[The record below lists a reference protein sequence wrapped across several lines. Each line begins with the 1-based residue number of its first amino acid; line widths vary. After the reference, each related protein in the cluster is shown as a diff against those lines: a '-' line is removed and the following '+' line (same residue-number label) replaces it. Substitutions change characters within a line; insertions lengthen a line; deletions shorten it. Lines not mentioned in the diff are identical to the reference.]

1 MPRSRNKVASRN
13 RRRRMMKHAKGYW
26 GLRSHVWTVAKN
38 HIEKG
43 WTHAYRDR
51 RLKKRQY
58 RRLWIVRI
66 NAAARLNGTTYS
78 RLIGALNTKGLDI
91 NRKVLANIAMHNPE
105 AFTAIVKHV
114 QAGGSVF
121 AAAGRADEDL
131 LEADVHVGM
140 KERTDTI
147 HIGDA
152 RDVTL
157 RILRDHFGQRLNLLA
172 TMAKHLADTIQN
184 NARHS

>member
-1 MPRSRNKVASRN
+1 
-13 RRRRMMKHAKGYW
+13 MMKHAKGYW

-105 AFTAIVKHV
+105 AFAKIVAHV
-114 QAGGSVF
+114 Q
-121 AAAGRADEDL
+121 D
-131 LEADVHVGM
+131 
-140 KERTDTI
+140 
-147 HIGDA
+147 
-152 RDVTL
+152 
-157 RILRDHFGQRLNLLA
+157 
-172 TMAKHLADTIQN
+172 
-184 NARHS
+184 